1 MAYKKHPY
9 KWPVIGNRPA
19 DIKRVTQLDAKD
31 FYLRNYQPSNAILT
45 VTGNF
50 SEAKVRKMIINQF
63 NEIPNQPIDQKIIPK
78 EPKQRQQR
86 RKIIYAKV
94 SVPAIYIAFHIP
106 ARIDEEFYV
115 CDLLSDILA
124 SGRSA
129 RLHESLVK
137 KKKLFSSIDA
147 YTNGTSEEGLLVIDG
162 KISEGVSPE
171 EAEAAIW
178 TEVDDLM
185 NHIVDQRELDKII
198 NKSISTLTFSEYS
211 LTNKAM
217 NLAYFESIGDI
228 SLINTEYDIYQNISA
243 SSLQRVAK
251 KIFDVRN
258 SCVIYYLKKEAS
270 PEKLVALV

>member
-1 MAYKKHPY
+1 M
-9 KWPVIGNRPA
+9 
-19 DIKRVTQLDAKD
+19 
-31 FYLRNYQPSNAILT
+31 
-45 VTGNF
+45 
-50 SEAKVRKMIINQF
+50 
-63 NEIPNQPIDQKIIPK
+63 
-78 EPKQRQQR
+78 
-86 RKIIYAKV
+86 
-94 SVPAIYIAFHIP
+94 
-106 ARIDEEFYV
+106 
-115 CDLLSDILA
+115 
-124 SGRSA
+124 
-129 RLHESLVK
+129 HESLVK